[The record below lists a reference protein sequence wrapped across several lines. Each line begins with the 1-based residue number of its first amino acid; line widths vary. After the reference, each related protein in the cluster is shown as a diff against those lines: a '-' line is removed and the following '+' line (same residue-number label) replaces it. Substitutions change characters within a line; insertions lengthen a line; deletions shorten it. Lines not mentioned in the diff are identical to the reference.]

1 MIYRKRVN
9 KSTYEFSKT
18 KGGNFLK
25 VAFGVRVWYFELP
38 AISRVSILKNKG
50 RKWDAFTASFTKD
63 PVKGFSHTSVF
74 HNLLKIK
81 DTQGERHLTEVTHL
95 VSPWRK
101 TVKRKLAQHF
111 NLN

>member
-38 AISRVSILKNKG
+38 YSMRIDNLIDKG
-50 RKWDAFTASFTKD
+50 RFWSVSKSGFTHTK
-63 PVKGFSHTSVF
+63 VF